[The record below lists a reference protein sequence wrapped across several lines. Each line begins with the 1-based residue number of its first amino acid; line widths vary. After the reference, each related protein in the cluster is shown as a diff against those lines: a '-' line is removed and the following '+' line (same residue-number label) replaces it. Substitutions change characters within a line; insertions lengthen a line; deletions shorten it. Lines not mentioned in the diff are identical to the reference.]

1 MCLYEVGVYLVEAH
15 GETYLL
21 PYKSLTEGEGYV
33 KDVMGP

>member
-1 MCLYEVGVYLVEAH
+1 MCPYEVSVYLVEAH

-21 PYKSLTEGEGYV
+21 PYKSLAEGEGYG